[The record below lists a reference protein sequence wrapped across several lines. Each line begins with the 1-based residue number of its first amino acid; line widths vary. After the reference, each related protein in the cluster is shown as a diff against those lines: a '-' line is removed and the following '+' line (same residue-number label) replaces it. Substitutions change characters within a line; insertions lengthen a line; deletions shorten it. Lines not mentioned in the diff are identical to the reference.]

1 MMVVTLPARGQR
13 RGDRGFSL
21 LEIVLVVSLI
31 GILTLLA
38 LPSYQGVMLKAH
50 RTEAI
55 AQLMQAVAC
64 QERTRAGRGAYDIR
78 LCLPAASRHYR
89 FSYSKTDS
97 MAFYRVEAH
106 PLGVQARDPCG
117 SISLDATGRRFVS
130 APDATASLCWAGR

>member
-1 MMVVTLPARGQR
+1 MLFR
-13 RGDRGFSL
+13 S
-21 LEIVLVVSLI
+21 
-31 GILTLLA
+31 
-38 LPSYQGVMLKAH
+38 LKAH

-55 AQLMQAVAC
+55 AQLMQAAAC

-78 LCLPAASRHYR
+78 LCLPTASQHYR
-89 FSYSKTDS
+89 YRYSETDS

-106 PLGVQARDPCG
+106 PLGAQARDPCG

>member
-1 MMVVTLPARGQR
+1 MVVTLPARGQR

-55 AQLMQAVAC
+55 AQLMQAAAC

-78 LCLPAASRHYR
+78 LCLPAASQH
-89 FSYSKTDS
+89 
-97 MAFYRVEAH
+97 
-106 PLGVQARDPCG
+106 
-117 SISLDATGRRFVS
+117 
-130 APDATASLCWAGR
+130 